1 LLAGNPSAAVMRL
14 RAAPGLVRRASEGIC
29 PCLRRGKPIFGLS
42 ALFAYKIASFSAA
55 GQGAFRLQS
64 IDWEEKQHVPAYG
77 ILNIWTI

>member
-1 LLAGNPSAAVMRL
+1 MRW
-14 RAAPGLVRRASEGIC
+14 RAASVLLWRAFQVIWC
-29 PCLRRGKPIFGLS
+29 CLQRGKPIFGLS

-64 IDWEEKQHVPAYG
+64 DDRDERQHAPAYG

>member
-1 LLAGNPSAAVMRL
+1 LLAGNPSAAVMGW
-14 RAAPGLVRRASEGIC
+14 RAAPGLARRVSEGIC
-29 PCLRRGKPIFGLS
+29 GCLQRGKPIFGLS

-64 IDWEEKQHVPAYG
+64 DDWDGGQHAPAYG